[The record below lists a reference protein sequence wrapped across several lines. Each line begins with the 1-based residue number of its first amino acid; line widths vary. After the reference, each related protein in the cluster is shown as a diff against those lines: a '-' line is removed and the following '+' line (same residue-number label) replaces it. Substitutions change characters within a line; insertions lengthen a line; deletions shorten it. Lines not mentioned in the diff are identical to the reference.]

1 MSTGRRYAGRMVM
14 VASAVTVLLG
24 GLAPV
29 LRAQPAPPPPAPPPP
44 LVSPEVL
51 PDKRV
56 TFRFRAP
63 NANEVV
69 LDRESVP
76 RLAMQKDAQGVWSV
90 TTDPLDPDIYGYG
103 FVADGVRLVDPSN
116 AAMIPNLLNKS
127 SLLHVPGPGLP
138 WEVGAAARGTLHRHF
153 YRSRVVGDD
162 RDFYVYTP
170 PGYDPHESK
179 RYPVLYLLHGFS
191 DDASAWTSVGQA
203 HTILDNL
210 IAAGKA
216 KPMLVVM
223 TLGYG
228 APEFVSRGFG
238 AFRDVALRQ
247 RNYDRYRDALFTE
260 VMPFIESNYRASA
273 DRESRA
279 IAGLS
284 MGGAESLYV
293 GLNALDRF
301 ASVGAF
307 SSGGLPEDFAATFPG
322 LDAAANA
329 KLKLLWVACGTEDR
343 LIDLNRK
350 LHGWLDTKGVKHT
363 MVETPG
369 AHTWMVWRRNLA
381 TLAPLLF

>member
-1 MSTGRRYAGRMVM
+1 MIQRRAGGRRAGIAAGVIL
-14 VASAVTVLLG
+14 LLG
-24 GLAPV
+24 GAVSV
-29 LRAQPAPPPPAPPPP
+29 LRAQPASPAPPPP
-44 LVSPEVL
+44 PPVVSPEVL

-63 NANEVV
+63 YAREVTV
-69 LDRESVP
+69 AREGAP
-76 RLAMQKDAQGVWSV
+76 RMAMQKDAQGVWSL
-90 TTDPLDPDIYGYG
+90 TTGPLDPDIYGYT
-103 FVADGVRLVDPSN
+103 FEVDGVHLVDPSN
-116 AAMIPNLLNKS
+116 PVMIPNLLDKS
-127 SLLHVPGPGLP
+127 SALHVPGPASLP
-138 WEVGAAARGTLHRHF
+138 WEIGAVPRGILHRHF

-191 DDASAWTSVGQA
+191 DDASAWTEVGRA

-216 KPMLVVM
+216 TPMVVVM

-228 APEFVSRGFG
+228 APEFVTRGFG
-238 AFRDVALRQ
+238 VFRDVALRQ
-247 RNYDRYRDALFTE
+247 RNYERYRDALFTE
-260 VMPFIESNYRASA
+260 VMPFIERSYQVRG

-284 MGGAESLYV
+284 MGGAESLFV
-293 GLNALDRF
+293 GLNTLDRF
-301 ASVGAF
+301 AWIGAF
-307 SSGGLPEDFAATFPG
+307 SSGGLPEDFDATFAQ
-322 LDAAANA
+322 LDARANDR
-329 KLKLLWVACGTEDR
+329 LRLLWVACGTDDR
-343 LIDLNRK
+343 LIDVNRR
-350 LHGWLDTKGVKHT
+350 LHAWLLAKGVQHT

-381 TLAPLLF
+381 QLLPLLF

>member
-14 VASAVTVLLG
+14 VASAVTVLVG

-138 WEVGAAARGTLHRHF
+138 WEVGAAASWG
-153 YRSRVVGDD
+153 
-162 RDFYVYTP
+162 
-170 PGYDPHESK
+170 
-179 RYPVLYLLHGFS
+179 
-191 DDASAWTSVGQA
+191 
-203 HTILDNL
+203 
-210 IAAGKA
+210 
-216 KPMLVVM
+216 
-223 TLGYG
+223 
-228 APEFVSRGFG
+228 
-238 AFRDVALRQ
+238 
-247 RNYDRYRDALFTE
+247 
-260 VMPFIESNYRASA
+260 
-273 DRESRA
+273 
-279 IAGLS
+279 
-284 MGGAESLYV
+284 
-293 GLNALDRF
+293 
-301 ASVGAF
+301 
-307 SSGGLPEDFAATFPG
+307 
-322 LDAAANA
+322 
-329 KLKLLWVACGTEDR
+329 
-343 LIDLNRK
+343 
-350 LHGWLDTKGVKHT
+350 
-363 MVETPG
+363 
-369 AHTWMVWRRNLA
+369 
-381 TLAPLLF
+381 

>member
-1 MSTGRRYAGRMVM
+1 M
-14 VASAVTVLLG
+14 
-24 GLAPV
+24 
-29 LRAQPAPPPPAPPPP
+29 
-44 LVSPEVL
+44 L
-51 PDKRV
+51 PDNRV

-63 NANEVV
+63 NAKEVL

-90 TTDPLDPDIYGYG
+90 TTDPIDPDIYGYA

-116 AAMIPNLLNKS
+116 AAMIPNLLSKS
-127 SLLHVPGPGLP
+127 SLLHVPGPSLP
-138 WEVGAAARGTLHRHF
+138 WEVGAAPRGILHRHF

-228 APEFVSRGFG
+228 APEFVTRGFG
-238 AFRDVALRQ
+238 VFRDVALRQ
-247 RNYDRYRDALFTE
+247 KNYDRYREALFTE
-260 VMPFIESNYRASA
+260 VMPFIEGNYRANA
-273 DRESRA
+273 DREGRA

-301 ASVGAF
+301 ASIGAF
-307 SSGGLPEDFAATFPG
+307 SSGGLPEEFDTTFAG
-322 LDAAANA
+322 LDASANA
-329 KLKLLWVACGTEDR
+329 KL
-343 LIDLNRK
+343 
-350 LHGWLDTKGVKHT
+350 
-363 MVETPG
+363 
-369 AHTWMVWRRNLA
+369 
-381 TLAPLLF
+381 APLTAAPTIG